1 MGLYD
6 RDYMR
11 ERSKSPLNA
20 LFDGNFSAVGV
31 LIVANVV
38 CFIVGA
44 FVASTSWGPSIFSFF
59 ELSLNGLLHGRIWT
73 LVTYSFLHYDFLHIF
88 LNMLGLFFIGKYLE
102 HFLGPRKFLAVYFCG
117 AVLGGLIWLAT
128 GFGRPEVLIGASAA
142 VMAVFAAFCAV
153 YPPVPLTFMIFFV
166 LPVSVKP
173 MTMLKIAAAMEL
185 AGFAVE
191 ILGGH
196 PVVAYSAHLGGMA
209 AGLAMIHMDRR
220 KMLDSILS
228 CSLPKTARRRSASD
242 YKFKVNIGGDTDSKK
257 ELDRILDKI
266 NSEGFASLTDSERDF
281 IKKAKNKL

>member
-128 GFGRPEVLIGASAA
+128 GFGRPEVLIGA
-142 VMAVFAAFCAV
+142 
-153 YPPVPLTFMIFFV
+153 
-166 LPVSVKP
+166 
-173 MTMLKIAAAMEL
+173 
-185 AGFAVE
+185 
-191 ILGGH
+191 
-196 PVVAYSAHLGGMA
+196 
-209 AGLAMIHMDRR
+209 
-220 KMLDSILS
+220 
-228 CSLPKTARRRSASD
+228 
-242 YKFKVNIGGDTDSKK
+242 
-257 ELDRILDKI
+257 
-266 NSEGFASLTDSERDF
+266 
-281 IKKAKNKL
+281 

>member
-73 LVTYSFLHYDFLHIF
+73 LVTYLFLYYDFLHIF

-142 VMAVFAAFCAV
+142 VTAVFAAFCAV

-209 AGLAMIHMDRR
+209 AGLAMGQQMAAQMAGTGAAQMAGGQAPYGQGNAGSGQTQHGVIPNF
-220 KMLDSILS
+220 
-228 CSLPKTARRRSASD
+228 CPNCGAKTNGMRFCGNCG
-242 YKFKVNIGGDTDSKK
+242 YKLA
-257 ELDRILDKI
+257 E
-266 NSEGFASLTDSERDF
+266 
-281 IKKAKNKL
+281 